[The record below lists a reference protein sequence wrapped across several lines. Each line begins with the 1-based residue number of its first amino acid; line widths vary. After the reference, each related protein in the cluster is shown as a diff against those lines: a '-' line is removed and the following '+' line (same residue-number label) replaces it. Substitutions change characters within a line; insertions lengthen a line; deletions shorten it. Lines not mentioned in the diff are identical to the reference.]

1 MSYVSLNLIWGKG
14 VSCEKLS
21 QGWVAGNGH
30 GGESRG
36 IVTGV
41 GCEELSLSPSTVHAL
56 LYSVNKRGKF
66 RKSLWCYIGGRV

>member
-1 MSYVSLNLIWGKG
+1 MVTG
-14 VSCEKLS
+14 VSREELLR
-21 QGWVAGNGH
+21 GWATRNCH
-30 GGESRG
+30 GGGLRG